1 MKRWIALVCSCVAFA
16 GAALAQDT
24 IFTFNGRLTDSA
36 ALANNV
42 YDVQFEL
49 FSAQSGGVSVSSVV
63 STNNLPVTNGLFTAF
78 LDFGATPFSGATR
91 FLEIRVRPGG
101 TADPFTTL
109 TPRLQITSVP
119 YAIRAAVAT
128 TVSGSAGLRI
138 ETNATSP
145 NLIGGRSANQVAA
158 GVVGA

>member
-1 MKRWIALVCSCVAFA
+1 MELAMKRWIALISSCIALA
-16 GAALAQDT
+16 RTALAQDT

-49 FSAQSGGVSVSSVV
+49 FSAQSGGASVSVVV

-78 LDFGATPFSGATR
+78 LDFGAAPFSGASR

-128 TVSGSAGLRI
+128 TVSGNAGLRI
-138 ETNATSP
+138 VTNATSP
-145 NLIGGRSANQVAA
+145 NLIGGFSGNT
-158 GVVGA
+158 VGS